1 MRTYLVFIRC
11 DLGKTYEVAAKLA
24 EIEQAPHV
32 HSVSGEYD
40 LFAMFNLDDD
50 ADVGRF
56 ITDVVQTIPGIAATQ
71 TIVCFN
77 PFTNDKGLPNG

>member
-11 DLGKTYEVAAKLA
+11 ELGRTYEVAGHLA

-40 LFAMFNLDDD
+40 LFCMFNLADD

-56 ITDVVQTIPGIAATQ
+56 ITDTVQTIPGIRETQ

-77 PFTNDKGLPNG
+77 PFTSDKGLRDG